1 MIPKF
6 YTPLTVTSLHQF
18 ITMSTISVLKFLTKP
33 PENIKCNLN
42 LWSLRRYIY
51 LNKLYEDLKMKKL
64 LIATTALV
72 TTAGMA
78 AADVKISGY
87 AEIGM
92 IDGGGLVGVEMHND
106 MDIGFKLSGASDNGL
121 TFGASIDLDEVS
133 GGIAS
138 TGGSQAVN
146 VSGAFGTLTMG
157 DTDGALDK
165 VNAEVGMGSA
175 IADDHTAHAGY
186 NGGAGL
192 DSGDIL
198 RYDTSVGN
206 FAVSASVG
214 MDDSDN
220 GGDDVVAYGV
230 STTVGTVALSLAY
243 QANDGEDVTAV
254 SAKTSLGGMS
264 VVVNYSE
271 ASLSGTAQ
279 VSTIVASQG
288 TGTNP
293 DVVARAGVAAVT
305 AASNSYEHTA
315 IGLGYTVN
323 GVALSANFG
332 EYSYND
338 GTSADGMGV
347 AANYGLGGGA
357 TVMVGYGSSN
367 SVANV
372 SSDTFSI
379 GLGLSF

>member
-1 MIPKF
+1 
-6 YTPLTVTSLHQF
+6 
-18 ITMSTISVLKFLTKP
+18 
-33 PENIKCNLN
+33 
-42 LWSLRRYIY
+42 
-51 LNKLYEDLKMKKL
+51 MKKL
-64 LIATTALV
+64 LIASTALV
-72 TTAGMA
+72 ATAGIA
-78 AADVKISGY
+78 AADMSMSGY

-92 IDGGGLVGVEMHND
+92 RDGGGTVGLEMHSD

-133 GGIAS
+133 GGINS
-138 TGGSQAVN
+138 TGGSQAIN

-165 VNAEVGMGSA
+165 ANAEVASLSA

-198 RYDTSVGN
+198 RYDTSIGN
-206 FAVSASVG
+206 FAVSASIG
-214 MDDSDN
+214 QDDTANGDN
-220 GGDDVVAYGV
+220 DVTAYGV
-230 STTVGTVALSLAY
+230 STTIGTVAVSGAY
-243 QANDGEDVTAV
+243 QSNDAENVTAF
-254 SAKTSLGGMS
+254 SAKTSLGGVS
-264 VVVNYSE
+264 LVVNYSE
-271 ASLSGTAQ
+271 ASLSGSAL
-279 VSTIVASQG
+279 VSAITASQG

-293 DVVARAGVAAVT
+293 DVVARAEVAAVT
-305 AASNSYEHTA
+305 AAANSYEHTA

-332 EYSYND
+332 EYSYDN

-372 SSDTFSI
+372 SSNMVSV